1 MKRRGVLKAG
11 VTGAAVAGAV
21 AGLAAPALSQGR
33 VEWRMVTSWPR
44 NLPGTGSGA
53 NKVAERIGQ
62 ATGGRITVRVFAA
75 GEVVPAF
82 GVFDAVSQGTVDL
95 YHSTPH
101 FWFSRSRAASI
112 IGSFPFGLM
121 TTELTA
127 WLRNAGGQAMWDE
140 LYARFNLKP
149 FLCGNS
155 GPQWSGF
162 FRRELAT
169 PDDLRGLRFRAGGL
183 VGGMYQR
190 LGASVVQMP
199 VGEVFQALQAGT
211 IDAAEFAGPWAD
223 GPLGFGRVARFYY
236 RPCGQEPSASLETV
250 INKPKFD
257 ALPDDLKAAVRFA
270 CEGFNEESVAEW
282 DHFNPQ
288 ALRQIVETQNVQVRS
303 MPEPIVRAMAEAAA
317 TFIRELREDPDALN
331 KRIIESYIGY
341 RNSAVGYVG
350 EAYAP
355 VHAGRAMVA
364 WG

>member
-1 MKRRGVLKAG
+1 MKRRGVL
-11 VTGAAVAGAV
+11 AAAAA
-21 AGLAAPALSQGR
+21 AGLAAPAIAQGR
-33 VEWRMVTSWPR
+33 MEWRMVTSWPR

-53 NKVAERIGQ
+53 NKVAERIAQ
-62 ATGGRITVRVFAA
+62 ATGGRITVRVHAA

-82 GVFDAVSQGTVDL
+82 GVFDAVSQGTVEL

-101 FWFSRSRAASI
+101 FWFARSRAASI

-155 GPQWSGF
+155 GPQWTGF

-169 PDDLRGLRFRAGGL
+169 PDDLRGLRMRAGGL

-250 INKPKFD
+250 VNKPKYD
-257 ALPDDLKAAVRFA
+257 ALPDDLKAALRFA
-270 CEGFNEESVAEW
+270 IEGYNEESVAEW
-282 DHFNPQ
+282 DHFNPL
-288 ALRQIVETQNVQVRS
+288 ALKEIVERQNVQVRS
-303 MPEPIVRAMAEAAA
+303 VPEPIVRAMAETAKA
-317 TFIRELREDPDALN
+317 FIMELRDEGDALN
-331 KRIIESYIGY
+331 RRIIESYIAY
-341 RNSAVGYVG
+341 RQAAADYVA

-355 VHAGRAMVA
+355 VHAARAMVSWA
-364 WG
+364 